1 VSPDGGG
8 CCLPETDWSEVKSRV
23 IFTVN
28 RFTGHGGTVS
38 KPSALDGTG
47 GGGDSLSEGRRS
59 GALHSPKKSYDM
71 AFNFNWALFD
81 VLLKYLEPGQGE
93 TILDLGCSRGFYVRA
108 MEAYTEGVVGVDIS
122 ESSLKGAVSP
132 RVRYGDITNLEFDD
146 ASFDKA
152 YSLHTVEHLP
162 NLRQFF
168 AETARVLKP
177 GGLAIVVYPWEPFR
191 GFQAIVAAVRQYKNP
206 FMARRIHLHR
216 LTPGGLARF
225 TEGTSLAHVRSK
237 LVLALGIQ
245 YLTVLRKEG

>member
-1 VSPDGGG
+1 
-8 CCLPETDWSEVKSRV
+8 
-23 IFTVN
+23 
-28 RFTGHGGTVS
+28 VS
-38 KPSALDGTG
+38 KPSALDRTG

-81 VLLKYLEPGQGE
+81 VLLKYLEPRQGE
-93 TILDLGCSRGFYVRA
+93 AILDLGCSRGFYVRA

-216 LTPGGLARF
+216 LTPKGLARF

>member
-1 VSPDGGG
+1 LVY
-8 CCLPETDWSEVKSRV
+8 LKS
-23 IFTVN
+23 ILS
-28 RFTGHGGTVS
+28 HGGAVY
-38 KPSALDGTG
+38 KPSASDGAGSG
-47 GGGDSLSEGRRS
+47 GGASLSEGRRS
-59 GALHSPKKSYDM
+59 GALRSPKRNYTM
-71 AFNFNWALFD
+71 AFN
-81 VLLKYLEPGQGE
+81 
-93 TILDLGCSRGFYVRA
+93 LGCSRGFYVKA
-108 MEAYTEGVVGVDIS
+108 MEVYSDGVIGVDIS
-122 ESSLKGAVSP
+122 EASLKGAVSP

-152 YSLHTVEHLP
+152 YSLHTVEHIP

-177 GGLAIVVYPWEPFR
+177 GGLAIIVYPWEPFR

-216 LTPGGLARF
+216 LTPEGLAKF
-225 TEGTSLAHVRSK
+225 TEGTSLAHFESK

>member
-1 VSPDGGG
+1 LVY
-8 CCLPETDWSEVKSRV
+8 LKS
-23 IFTVN
+23 ILS
-28 RFTGHGGTVS
+28 HGGAVY
-38 KPSALDGTG
+38 KPSASDGAGSG
-47 GGGDSLSEGRRS
+47 GGASLSEGRRS
-59 GALHSPKKSYDM
+59 GALRSPKRSYTM

-81 VLLKYLEPGQGE
+81 VLLKYLKPRQGE
-93 TILDLGCSRGFYVRA
+93 AILDLGCSRGFYVKA
-108 MEAYTEGVVGVDIS
+108 MEVYSDGVIGVDIS
-122 ESSLKGAVSP
+122 EASLKGAVSP

-146 ASFDKA
+146 SSFDKA
-152 YSLHTVEHLP
+152 YSLHTVEHIP

-177 GGLAIVVYPWEPFR
+177 GGLAIIVYPWEPFR

-216 LTPGGLARF
+216 LTPEGLAKF
-225 TEGTSLAHVRSK
+225 TEGTSLAHFKSK